1 MPGRRRQRQVRR
13 RVVSRHGPPLPGAAL
28 LAASA
33 AQAGPRW
40 SISINVPLPGVVVSE
55 GRYVEPAPVYYA
67 PPPPVYVAP
76 PPRYVE
82 REIYYAPPP
91 RVIYEPVYRVRR
103 CDDRRWAE
111 GRWERERYEHR
122 WDERRD
128 DDGPWRRR

>member
-1 MPGRRRQRQVRR
+1 MLRR
-13 RVVSRHGPPLPGAAL
+13 SLAILAAGAAL

-55 GRYVEPAPVYYA
+55 GRY
-67 PPPPVYVAP
+67 
-76 PPRYVE
+76 
-82 REIYYAPPP
+82 
-91 RVIYEPVYRVRR
+91 
-103 CDDRRWAE
+103 
-111 GRWERERYEHR
+111 EHR